1 MDKSFLEDKFK
12 YERHDFDHHGYYGQS
27 EYISQSALKKLNVSP
42 KLFKDNLEE
51 DKVETESMIVG
62 RAIDC
67 LITTPD
73 EFHDEFAL
81 SGFDKKPGGK
91 MGQMIDLLYQYD
103 YDGEK
108 EIFKQAYDEVSW
120 GQGYNLDRVYES
132 FQKPEVKDFFGFL
145 VKTKDKTVLTQ
156 SQYDKAHRIRDQF
169 VGDELL
175 TDWRN
180 QFDEELNQLAIYWE
194 YDGVKMRSLLDFLY
208 VDHEKKLLLPV
219 DLKSTYNATR
229 FDKTA
234 RKFRYDIQAISYTMA
249 VMAMAKELYPGYT
262 VGDFKFIVVDG
273 YHPPI
278 IYAMCGEDLK
288 IAYEGTKIDNYY
300 LKGFKDLITEYKY
313 HEEHGYEYPM
323 DYALNGEICI
333 RLY

>member
-1 MDKSFLEDKFK
+1 MDKGYVDEIYK
-12 YERHDFDHHGYYGQS
+12 YEKHNFDHHGYYGET
-27 EYISQSALKKLNVSP
+27 EYLSQSALKKLNVSP

-73 EFHDEFAL
+73 EFDNEFAL
-81 SGFDKKPGGK
+81 ANFDKKPSGK

-108 EIFKQAYDEVSW
+108 ELFKQAYEEVGW
-120 GQGYNLDRVYES
+120 GYSLERVYES
-132 FQKPEVKDFFGFL
+132 FQKPEVKDFFGFMI
-145 VKTKDKTVLTQ
+145 KTKEKTVITQ
-156 SQYDKAHRIRDQF
+156 NQYDKAHRIRDQF
-169 VGDELL
+169 FGDEKL
-175 TDWRN
+175 TEWRN
-180 QFDEELNQLAIYWE
+180 QFDEELNQVAIYWE

-208 VDHEKKLLLPV
+208 IDHKNKFILPV
-219 DLKSTYNATR
+219 DLKSTYNSTR

-234 RKFRYDIQAISYTMA
+234 RKFRYDIQAISYTIA
-249 VMAMAKELYPGYT
+249 VMSMIKVHYPGYT

-273 YHPPI
+273 YNPPI
-278 IYAMCGEDLK
+278 IYSMCNEDLE
-288 IAYEGTKIDNYY
+288 IAYTGTKIDNYY
-300 LKGFKDLITEYKY
+300 LKGFKDLINEYKY
-313 HEEHGYEYPM
+313 YEKHGFEYPM